1 MWFYS
6 LPKHDQLCLT
16 AGKIYEDYVGAVK
29 YGNIF
34 SLDIGPDYAGRIREV
49 DVKTLHEVGKLIR
62 RDKKSLIQNK

>member
-6 LPKHDQLCLT
+6 LPKHDQLCIP

-34 SLDIGPDYAGRIREV
+34 SLDIGPDYAGRIRDI

>member
-1 MWFYS
+1 M
-6 LPKHDQLCLT
+6 P

-34 SLDIGPDYAGRIREV
+34 SLDIGPDYAGRIRDI
-49 DVKTLHEVGKLIR
+49 DVKTLHVVGKLIR